1 MLQGYSQL
9 IFEGALVTLELAL
22 SSVVLAV
29 VIGLIGAGGKLS
41 HNPFISGLF
50 GAYTTL
56 IRGVPDL
63 VLMLLIFYG
72 LQIALN
78 NITTL
83 LGFAQIDIDP
93 LGAGIITLGFIYG
106 AYFTETF
113 RGAYLAVPKGQIE
126 AATAYGFSGAQIFRR
141 ILFPA
146 MMRFALPGIGNNW
159 QVILKATALVSI
171 LGLNDVVKA
180 TQLAGKGTYQPFF
193 FAIVA
198 GVVYLIFTTVSNG
211 YWQSLLWSD
220 GYRFTGVAVTLWLLI
235 ASVVMGGLLAIPMA
249 VARVS
254 SIRWVRFPVWL
265 YTYVFR
271 GTPLYVQLLVFYS
284 GMYSLEI
291 VRGSE
296 FLNAFFRSGLNCTIL
311 ALTLNTCAYTTEI
324 FAGAIRSV
332 PHGEIEAANAYGF
345 SRFKM
350 YRCIILPSA
359 LRTALPAYSN
369 EVILMLHST
378 ALAFTAT
385 VPDLLKIARD
395 INAATY
401 QPFYAF
407 GIAAVL
413 YLIISYVLISLFRKA
428 EKRWMAHVSH

>member
-1 MLQGYSQL
+1 MVVSGGWHTRPNSLLPNPTTARLSGTLMRRRWHSYS
-9 IFEGALVTLELAL
+9 APPA
-22 SSVVLAV
+22 SSSEAHTSASSSGQASKNSGSCCAPVL
-29 VIGLIGAGGKLS
+29 K
-41 HNPFISGLF
+41 
-50 GAYTTL
+50 
-56 IRGVPDL
+56 
-63 VLMLLIFYG
+63 
-72 LQIALN
+72 
-78 NITTL
+78 
-83 LGFAQIDIDP
+83 
-93 LGAGIITLGFIYG
+93 
-106 AYFTETF
+106 
-113 RGAYLAVPKGQIE
+113 
-126 AATAYGFSGAQIFRR
+126 
-141 ILFPA
+141 
-146 MMRFALPGIGNNW
+146 
-159 QVILKATALVSI
+159 
-171 LGLNDVVKA
+171 
-180 TQLAGKGTYQPFF
+180 LAGC
-193 FAIVA
+193 AA
-198 GVVYLIFTTVSNG
+198 LIT
-211 YWQSLLWSD
+211 
-220 GYRFTGVAVTLWLLI
+220 RWLLI

-254 SIRWVRFPVWL
+254 SLRWVRFPVWL

-291 VRGSE
+291 VRGTE

-324 FAGAIRSV
+324 FAGAIRAV